1 MIVDPNTPPADRQEM
16 SLYFDGQVINFRYY
30 SNEQD
35 ETTGRLKW
43 VYRDS
48 KNYPYF
54 EFECTVDAETGCVV
68 GIFHNLMRSID
79 VRIEISE
86 LQSFFAQCFVES
98 GLNPAYLHKVEYKLN
113 YQTPPDKDA
122 DTATVT
128 IPLNEEGDRIEW
140 YISKVNGLRIS
151 RVTVKTEDI
160 SRSQAELTGSYP
172 PQWT

>member
-1 MIVDPNTPPADRQEM
+1 M

-68 GIFHNLMRSID
+68 EVFHNLY
-79 VRIEISE
+79 RIFSQVIEETE
-86 LQSFFAQCFVES
+86 LHNFFAQVFSES
-98 GLNPAYLHKVEYKLN
+98 GLNSAYLHKAEYKIN
-113 YQTPPDKDA
+113 YDTTWGDTAA

-128 IPLNEEGDRIEW
+128 IPLNEEGDRIVW
-140 YISKVNGLRIS
+140 YITKVHGLRIS

-160 SRSQAELTGSYP
+160 SRSQAELTGFYP